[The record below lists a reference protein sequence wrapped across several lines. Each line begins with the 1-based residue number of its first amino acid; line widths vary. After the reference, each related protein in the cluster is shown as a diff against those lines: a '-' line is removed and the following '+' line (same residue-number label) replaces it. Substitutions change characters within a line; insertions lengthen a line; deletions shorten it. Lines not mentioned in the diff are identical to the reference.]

1 VTKHPFYGSPGAF
14 RRALTDKLQAKAS
27 ASRWTLTQLQRQL
40 AYDRILE
47 RLYLVDEDWIV
58 KGAVALLA
66 REIGVRAYLDID
78 IYRPAAAEEAEADL
92 RVAASRDI
100 GDWFRFEIGPRRAV
114 GGGAGTRLPI
124 TAFVGNTVWA
134 EFHVDLIGSD
144 IRMTGEPEDVPPLAR
159 VVIPDVEQHGYRAYP
174 LIDHIADKVC
184 ATFERHGGI
193 EAPSTRY
200 RDLVDLVAI
209 ALAASVDAKAQIA
222 ALESEA
228 LRRGIRLPDRFS
240 VPDRLLWEPGYAA
253 EAARSLLPVVPT
265 LEEALAV
272 VSPFLDPL
280 LRGSA
285 GGLWDPHSLRWV
297 AD

>member
-1 VTKHPFYGSPGAF
+1 MIA
-14 RRALTDKLQAKAS
+14 
-27 ASRWTLTQLQRQL
+27 
-40 AYDRILE
+40 
-47 RLYLVDEDWIV
+47 
-58 KGAVALLA
+58 AVALANGLPLYTRNPDDFA
-66 REIGVRAYLDID
+66 GID
-78 IYRPAAAEEAEADL
+78 
-92 RVAASRDI
+92 
-100 GDWFRFEIGPRRAV
+100 G
-114 GGGAGTRLPI
+114 LPI

-134 EFHVDLIGSD
+134 EFHVDLTGSD

-184 ATFERHGGI
+184 ATFERYGSI

-240 VPDRLLWEPGYAA
+240 VPDWLLWEPGYAA
-253 EAARSLLPVVPT
+253 EAARSLLPVAPT

-285 GGLWDPHSLRWV
+285 TGLWDPHSLRWV